1 MIIILQRLGSDH
13 SHLFNSVDNIMKNYC
28 ERFLKLFSAYVFLQ
42 KKDFPNSIY
51 IQGESSTDYW
61 EIEYLKILE
70 DGDAQINCR
79 HIVGKCYNEMTTL
92 KKCLKQCLILFRNR
106 TRCYICISIPFT
118 SNIHI

>member
-1 MIIILQRLGSDH
+1 MFFPLFKPNNNKLLKMIIILQKLGSDH

-92 KKCLKQCLILFRNR
+92 KKMFETMFNF
-106 TRCYICISIPFT
+106 ISQ
-118 SNIHI
+118 